1 MKKITKI
8 IILFSG
14 IAFLLL
20 IGLAAWKLSA
30 LKMLTI
36 KGSTYYTEE
45 ALKKIMIQD
54 KLDENTIF
62 LYLKLKYK
70 KIEAPFIDEVDVDL
84 IGMNAI
90 NVRVYEKDIMGA
102 FPYMG
107 EYVCFDKDGTM
118 VGSILNRREDVPVIE
133 GISYK
138 KAVYNEELDTV
149 HSEIFDLILNLT
161 QLIKKYEISIQKIQF
176 EEDLSV
182 RLYSDEVKVNLGKR
196 THFDEPISNL
206 PELLA
211 KTKGMKGV
219 LKMENYS
226 SVNRR
231 VIFEG
236 EQ

>member
-1 MKKITKI
+1 MRKVTKI
-8 IILFSG
+8 IILLSG
-14 IAFLLL
+14 MLFFLL
-20 IGLAAWKLSA
+20 IGFAVWELTSLRR
-30 LKMLTI
+30 LTI

-45 ALKKIMIQD
+45 SLKKIMIQNRF
-54 KLDENTIF
+54 DENTIL

-70 KIEAPFIDEVDVDL
+70 KIEVPFVDEVDVDL
-84 IGMNAI
+84 IGMNSI
-90 NVRVYEKDIMGA
+90 KVRVYEKDIMGA

-138 KAVYNEELDTV
+138 KAIYNEELDAV
-149 HSEIFDLILNLT
+149 NSEIFDLILNLT
-161 QLIKKYEISIQKIQF
+161 QLIKKYKISIQRIQF
-176 EEDLSV
+176 DQDLSV
-182 RLYSDEVKVNLGKR
+182 RLYSGEVKVNLGKR
-196 THFDEPISNL
+196 THFDEPLSNL
-206 PELLA
+206 PELLE

-226 SVNRR
+226 SENRR